1 MLAIS
6 RRRLAETKLE
16 QLKKGYGTYAET
28 KEVARLIEAQL
39 AKLPLNVHIDRTP
52 VGCWYVPEES
62 EGDSDESSLSR

>member
-52 VGCWYVPEES
+52 VGCWYIPEGSEGSPEEACP
-62 EGDSDESSLSR
+62 SR